1 MRAYLEKRRIL
12 RSTAVKFGMG
22 AAPDRWDALLTA
34 MTAKGYSKTE
44 LLTAGLAVQ
53 GKGGHLYDKIRNR
66 LMLPVVDVRGDV
78 VAFGSRVLDHS
89 EPKYM
94 NSPETPVYSEPVT
107 EKELESILEG
117 QLENLKDSGTKAQIA
132 FFGGSFTAID
142 RDYMIRLLTV
152 AKRYTDAYP
161 EQYDGIRCS
170 TRPDCI
176 DEEILGILKSYG
188 MTAIELGAQS
198 MNDEVLTANRRGHTA
213 EDVRRASR
221 LIKQS
226 GFELG
231 LQMMTGLYKD
241 TEQYCI
247 DTAKEFIALHCD
259 TVRIYPT
266 VILKNTE
273 LGRLHESGM
282 YDSFTFEQTTRLCA
296 RLLDMF
302 NKAGVAVIR
311 MGLHASRDVEQ
322 EMIGGVYHPALR
334 EIAES
339 ILYLEKMNAV
349 CEDGGKY
356 VFYTDKRNIS
366 KIIGQ
371 GGANRNA
378 LSQRGISFKI
388 KEEKGTDLRAER
400 IG

>member
-1 MRAYLEKRRIL
+1 MSLTHSNISIFVPHIGCPNKCSFCNQRYITGANKAPRAEDVDKAVAAAIGGRAFK
-12 RSTAVKFGMG
+12 SETA
-22 AAPDRWDALLTA
+22 
-34 MTAKGYSKTE
+34 E
-44 LLTAGLAVQ
+44 
-53 GKGGHLYDKIRNR
+53 
-66 LMLPVVDVRGDV
+66 
-78 VAFGSRVLDHS
+78 
-89 EPKYM
+89 
-94 NSPETPVYSEPVT
+94 
-107 EKELESILEG
+107 
-117 QLENLKDSGTKAQIA
+117 IA

-213 EDVRRASR
+213 QDVRRASR

-273 LGRLHESGM
+273 LGRLHESGV

-296 RLLDMF
+296 KLLDMF

-388 KEEKGTDLRAER
+388 KEEKGTDFRAER

>member
-1 MRAYLEKRRIL
+1 MDMVGDVLLRNAGSGKKNRSGLYIVTKPAGSTVGIREGSWTRKNGRR
-12 RSTAVKFGMG
+12 SKAAPVGQWPTGAVVLVCCLPGHIFLTEPHEHDRRLSPGGLALGSKGGAVAG
-22 AAPDRWDALLTA
+22 AADDASA
-34 MTAKGYSKTE
+34 
-44 LLTAGLAVQ
+44 AGPLH
-53 GKGGHLYDKIRNR
+53 GG
-66 LMLPVVDVRGDV
+66 
-78 VAFGSRVLDHS
+78 
-89 EPKYM
+89 
-94 NSPETPVYSEPVT
+94 
-107 EKELESILEG
+107 
-117 QLENLKDSGTKAQIA
+117 
-132 FFGGSFTAID
+132 
-142 RDYMIRLLTV
+142 
-152 AKRYTDAYP
+152 
-161 EQYDGIRCS
+161 DG
-170 TRPDCI
+170 
-176 DEEILGILKSYG
+176 ILGILKSYG

-213 EDVRRASR
+213 QDVRRASR

-273 LGRLHESGM
+273 LGRLHESGV

-296 RLLDMF
+296 KLLDMF

-388 KEEKGTDLRAER
+388 KEEKGTDFRAER